1 LAADTGISKLD
12 FGDNLVILREH
23 VPNDSVD
30 LFFPLLTA
38 PCRAILPSW
47 RIALPP
53 LSPDT
58 QRLVLRL
65 FRLHSGLTI
74 MEQAVLRSRLASR
87 PVCMNDDEPP
97 TLLEKTGPTAFAA
110 QCIPARRR
118 EAVVHRLNDFLGT
131 GEDKQ
136 QHD

>member
-1 LAADTGISKLD
+1 VGK
-12 FGDNLVILREH
+12 
-23 VPNDSVD
+23 VPPQE
-30 LFFPLLTA
+30 FQGTA
-38 PCRAILPSW
+38 KRFWEIKESPHQTEVYVRSGAILLW
-47 RIALPP
+47 
-53 LSPDT
+53 DT
-58 QRLVLRL
+58 DAEY
-65 FRLHSGLTI
+65 F
-74 MEQAVLRSRLASR
+74 
-87 PVCMNDDEPP
+87 P